1 VSLHIA
7 LSGLH
12 LSRPSWRSLGRS
24 MAPVGVAGVVVVAEA
39 AGCGFHALTLLLG
52 AVGAWKVTDR
62 YWQRRYQRFAAAV
75 DAGNRAIHEQLA
87 RLEREAVERF
97 DAEVADRNGRW
108 LALNEPRRVGVS

>member
-1 VSLHIA
+1 VSLHVAIPHVHMPSRRAVVRA
-7 LSGLH
+7 L
-12 LSRPSWRSLGRS
+12 
-24 MAPVGVAGVVVVAEA
+24 ATATAAVALLAAEV
-39 AGCGFHALTLLLG
+39 AGCGFHALALLLG

-75 DAGNRAIHEQLA
+75 DAGNRALHEQLA

-108 LALNEPRRVGVS
+108 LALNEARRVGVR